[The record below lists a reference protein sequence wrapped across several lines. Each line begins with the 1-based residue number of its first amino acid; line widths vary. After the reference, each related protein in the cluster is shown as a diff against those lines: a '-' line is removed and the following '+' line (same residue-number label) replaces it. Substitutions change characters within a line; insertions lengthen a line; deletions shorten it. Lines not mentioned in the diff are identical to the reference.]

1 MNYMYVLLDG
11 SSFFHDRQDSKVP
24 NYCLFSLYLIIK
36 IQRVMVNIDPVLYI
50 GISQSFFAGL
60 LISTKKPATTA
71 NRLMAAWL
79 FLICTELV
87 IALLNSTVIEMYA
100 FPFVAFTYGPLLYL
114 YVRFMTDPERKFN
127 WLSLIHFIP
136 FVVFLTVS
144 VIFREVKLLKD
155 LRNFFAPDRFIS
167 LRIVYSTCFFLS
179 VTVYSILAFVEISR
193 HQKKLKDLVSY
204 TSGLITLNW
213 LKILS
218 ISYYVAFLILFILG
232 GLNMIGDF
240 IPFDPYFVVFAFIA
254 IFSFAYSFYVIKQPV
269 IYGEGVRLKE
279 EGSKENGKYAKS
291 GLKDNQAKNYLD
303 KLISIMETEK
313 PYLNRDL
320 SIQDLSDFTGIPRH
334 HLTQVLNEVHGR
346 NFFTFIN
353 EYRVNDV
360 ILRFGDPKNNN
371 FTILAIAY
379 DAGFNSKTTF
389 NSIFKSQ
396 TGMTPSEYRE
406 KSTGIKE

>member
-1 MNYMYVLLDG
+1 
-11 SSFFHDRQDSKVP
+11 
-24 NYCLFSLYLIIK
+24 
-36 IQRVMVNIDPVLYI
+36 MVNIDPILYI

-60 LISTKKPATTA
+60 LISTKKPATMA
-71 NRLMAAWL
+71 NKLMAAWL
-79 FLICTELV
+79 FLICTEMI
-87 IALLNSTVIEMYA
+87 IALLNSTVIEMYS

-127 WLSLIHFIP
+127 WLALIHFIP
-136 FVVFLTVS
+136 FVVFFSVS
-144 VIFREVKLLKD
+144 VIFREIPLMKD
-155 LRNFFAPDRFIS
+155 LRTFFAPDRFIS
-167 LRIVYSTCFFLS
+167 LRIIYSTCFLFS
-179 VTVYSILAFVEISR
+179 VTVYSILAFVEIKK

-204 TSGLITLNW
+204 TSGVITLNW

-240 IPFDPYFVVFAFIA
+240 IPFDPYFVVFAFIT
-254 IFSFAYSFYVIKQPV
+254 ICSFAYSFYVVKQPV
-269 IYGEGVRLKE
+269 IYGQEVKLQE
-279 EGSKENGKYAKS
+279 EDSKESEKYAKS
-291 GLKDNQAKNYLD
+291 GLKEKQAETYLK
-303 KLISIMETEK
+303 KLISVMETEK

-334 HLTQVLNEVHGR
+334 HITQVLNEKHGK
-346 NFFTFIN
+346 NFFSFIN
-353 EYRVNDV
+353 EYRVKEV
-360 ILRFGDPKNNN
+360 ISRFSDPKNNN

-389 NSIFKSQ
+389 NSIFKSH